1 MKKNT
6 MSLKATINNIA
17 KENKVSAQS
26 VLQTYMLERLLE
38 RISVSQ
44 YKDNF
49 ILKGGMLISAM
60 LGIDSRTTMDIDT
73 TIKGFELTEENV
85 KKIMEDVCKID
96 LHDDITLKINRVEEI
111 RENDDYNG
119 YRLTFEAKYMN
130 NMPVIMK
137 IDVTTGDKITYREIE
152 YSFEL
157 MLENRKI
164 NIWSYNVET
173 VLAEKFEAIIKR
185 GVLGTRIRDFYDVH
199 MLLKTQIKNVDK
211 KTLRVAIMYTAEHR
225 GSLDIMKQWKEVVEE
240 LKDDE
245 TMINQWERYKKNNFY
260 AEGIDYKDLI
270 DSIIVIGE
278 IWDGNFE
285 GGEVELDNSKLCLV

>member
-1 MKKNT
+1 MKRNT
-6 MSLKATINNIA
+6 MSLKAVVNNIA

-38 RISVSQ
+38 RISVSK

-73 TIKGFELTEENV
+73 TIKGFELTQENIQM
-85 KKIMEDVCKID
+85 IMEEVCKID
-96 LHDDITLKINRVEEI
+96 LQDDITLSMNKVEEI

-119 YRLTFEAKYMN
+119 YRLTFEAKYAN
-130 NMPVIMK
+130 SMPVIMK

-152 YSFEL
+152 YSFDL
-157 MLENRKI
+157 MLEDRKI
-164 NIWSYNVET
+164 HVWSYNVET

-199 MLLKTQIKNVDK
+199 MLLKTQIKNIDW
-211 KTLRVAIMYTAEHR
+211 KTLKVAIIFTAEHR
-225 GSLDIMKQWKEVVEE
+225 DSLEVIKDWKQVVEE
-240 LKDDE
+240 LEADE
-245 TMINQWERYKKNNFY
+245 TMKNQWKRYQKNNFY
-260 AEGIDYKDLI
+260 AEGISYEELI
-270 DSIIVIGE
+270 ESVKVVGDVF
-278 IWDGNFE
+278 DT
-285 GGEVELDNSKLCLV
+285 K